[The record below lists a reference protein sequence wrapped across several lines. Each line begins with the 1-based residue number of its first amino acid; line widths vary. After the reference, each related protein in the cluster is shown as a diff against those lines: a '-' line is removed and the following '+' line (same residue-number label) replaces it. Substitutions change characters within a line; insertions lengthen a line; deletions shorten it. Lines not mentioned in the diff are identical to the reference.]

1 MAHNLTNLVQN
12 KVIPG
17 LYNMYVQ
24 GATTSWMENNS
35 VGVEYKGGKYIYMT
49 EMDVEGL
56 ANYDRALGFVRGNV
70 TGSKKQ
76 YEMTMDRGRDFLID
90 YADNDETGYLLSVA
104 NVMAKFQREH
114 VIPEIDCYRYSKI
127 FDIINTE
134 NPDNISDEAID
145 AAHITEMLA
154 DDITDMQDKFGV
166 DVPLRI
172 IMSGQTQKYFG
183 REWIHNLNYG
193 DMKVGNVNLKVRSL
207 DGNPFDI
214 VPSARLKSAYTFYD
228 GVTEGQEAGGFAPA
242 AGAEDIK
249 WIITPADAPVAV
261 AKIDKSRTF
270 SPDEYPNA
278 VAWKTDYRIF
288 HDLWML
294 PRGVKYTKIRTGNIT
309 TN

>member
-1 MAHNLTNLVQN
+1 MAHNLTNLVQS

-17 LYNMYVQ
+17 LYNMYIQ

-35 VGVEYKGGKYIYMT
+35 VGVEYRGGKYVYMT
-49 EMDVEGL
+49 EMEVDGL
-56 ANYDRALGFVRGNV
+56 ANYDRALGYVRGNV

-90 YADNDETGYLLSVA
+90 YADYDETGYLLSVA

-127 FDIINTE
+127 YSIINTE
-134 NPDNISDEAID
+134 NPGNISDEAID
-145 AAHITEMLA
+145 AKKITEMLA
-154 DDITDMQDKFGV
+154 DDISDLQDQFGM

-172 IMSGQTQKYFG
+172 IMSGKTQKYLG

-193 DMKVGNVNLKVRSL
+193 EMKVGNVNLKIKSL

-214 VPSARLKSAYTFYD
+214 VPSARLKSAYIFND
-228 GVTEGQEAGGFAPA
+228 GVTGGQEAGGFKAKSDA
-242 AGAEDIK
+242 KDIK
-249 WIITPADAPVAV
+249 WIITPASAPVAV
-261 AKIDKSRTF
+261 MKIDKSRTF
-270 SPDEYPNA
+270 SPDEYPDA
-278 VAWKTDYRIF
+278 HAWKTDYRVF

-294 PRGVKYTKIRTGNIT
+294 PKGVAYTKIRTGAIT
-309 TN
+309 EV

>member
-1 MAHNLTNLVQN
+1 MAHNLTNLVQS

-24 GATTSWMENNS
+24 NATTSWMENNTA
-35 VGVEYKGGKYIYMT
+35 GVDYKGGKYVYMT
-49 EMDVEGL
+49 EMEVDGL
-56 ANYDRALGFVRGNV
+56 ANYDRALGYVRGNV

-76 YEMTMDRGRDFLID
+76 YEMEMDRGRDFLID

-104 NVMAKFQREH
+104 NVMATFQREH

-127 FDIINTE
+127 YETINTE
-134 NPDNISDEAID
+134 NAGNISDEAINTSD
-145 AAHITEMLA
+145 ITEMLA
-154 DDITDMQDKFGV
+154 DDITDMQDKFGS

-193 DMKVGNVNLKVRSL
+193 EAKVGNVTLKVRSL

-214 VPSARLKSAYTFYD
+214 VPSARLKSAYTFND
-228 GVTEGQEAGGFAPA
+228 GVTAGQEAGGFKAA
-242 AGAEDIK
+242 AGAKDIK
-249 WIITPADAPVAV
+249 WIITPANAPVAV
-261 AKIDKSRTF
+261 MKIDKSRTF
-270 SPDEYPNA
+270 SPDEYPA
-278 VAWKTDYRIF
+278 AHAWKTDYRVF

-294 PRGVKYTKIRTGNIT
+294 PKGVEYTKIRTGAIT
-309 TN
+309 AE